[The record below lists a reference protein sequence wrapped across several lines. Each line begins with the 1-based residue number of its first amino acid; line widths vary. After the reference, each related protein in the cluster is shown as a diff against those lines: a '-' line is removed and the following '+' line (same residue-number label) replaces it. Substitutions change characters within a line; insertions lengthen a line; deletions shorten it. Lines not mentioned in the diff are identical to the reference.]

1 MDIKVTVGFD
11 NDTKLILENFIQVL
25 MIKTNSAGKEKSS
38 IKKEIAAQDT
48 KVELVPKVEEVVE
61 PVEDLMN
68 EVELRQKIKEVGI
81 QHVQHGKSA
90 KVKKLTAEY
99 GCTKMD
105 DLPTDVLE
113 EYLAKLEKL

>member
-11 NDTKLILENFIQVL
+11 NDTKSILENFIQVL
-25 MIKTNSAGKEKSS
+25 MIKTTSAGKEKS
-38 IKKEIAAQDT
+38 IVRKET
-48 KVELVPKVEEVVE
+48 KAENTNVELVSKVEEVVE

-68 EVELRQKIKEVGI
+68 EVELRQKIKEIGI
-81 QHVQHGKSA
+81 QHVQRRKSA